1 MGDVVSY
8 FHIFSVGADFMDNTQ
23 VEHPET
29 GSLFNPILPKNSRF
43 LMGDVG
49 SFVSLSFWHGLRG

>member
-43 LMGDVG
+43 VFGYNVISAYQAHLLI
-49 SFVSLSFWHGLRG
+49 S

>member
-1 MGDVVSY
+1 MGDVVSQ
-8 FHIFSVGADFMDNTQ
+8 FHIFSVGADFTQ

-43 LMGDVG
+43 VFGYNVISAYQAHLLI
-49 SFVSLSFWHGLRG
+49 S